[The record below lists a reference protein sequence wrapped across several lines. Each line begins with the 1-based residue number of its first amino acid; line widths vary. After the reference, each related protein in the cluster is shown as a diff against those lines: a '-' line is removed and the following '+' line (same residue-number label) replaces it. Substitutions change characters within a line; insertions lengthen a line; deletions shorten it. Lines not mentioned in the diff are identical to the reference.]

1 MQVGGEHLAVAL
13 AQRVT
18 EDVAGVGDEL
28 ARGPRVAVLVAVE
41 VVDEDLEQLRADR
54 PDRAKLINGGERDDA
69 GADELACLLG
79 QLEQLDARRDPGL
92 RPAERLRGPVF
103 GQALV
108 EHRLDRCGLLGR
120 AELEASDVLDRPVSL
135 FAGAVADHGRDLDEP
150 ELVGRGDAV
159 EAGHELVL
167 EAGVGGDVV
176 LCGADDDRDEHPLQ
190 RDRRRERVDVL
201 GVERA
206 HVLRDVDPRERQRE
220 SAGGGG
226 CGSGHQ
232 ASP

>member
-13 AQRVT
+13 AQRVP
-18 EDVAGVGDEL
+18 EHVAGVGDEL

-54 PDRAKLINGGERDDA
+54 PDRAKLIDGGERDDS

-79 QLEQLDARRDPGL
+79 QLEQLHARRDPGL
-92 RPAERLRGPVF
+92 RPAERLRGPVL

-120 AELEASDVLDRPVSL
+120 AELEASDVLDRPVRL
-135 FAGAVADHGRDLDEP
+135 FAGAVADHGRDLGEP
-150 ELVGRGDAV
+150 ELAGRGDAV
-159 EAGHELVL
+159 EAGDELVL
-167 EAGVGGDVV
+167 EAGGGDVG
-176 LCGADDDRDEHPLQ
+176 LGGADDDRDEHPLQ

-206 HVLRDVDPRERQRE
+206 HVLRDVDPRERQGE

>member
-18 EDVAGVGDEL
+18 EDVARVGDEL

-108 EHRLDRCGLLGR
+108 EHRLDRRGLLTGAAR
-120 AELEASDVLDRPVSL
+120 YSNGAL
-135 FAGAVADHGRDLDEP
+135 FAPGREPALGLGGWWVAS
-150 ELVGRGDAV
+150 GRGA
-159 EAGHELVL
+159 A
-167 EAGVGGDVV
+167 
-176 LCGADDDRDEHPLQ
+176 
-190 RDRRRERVDVL
+190 
-201 GVERA
+201 GVERSG
-206 HVLRDVDPRERQRE
+206 VLGMAFEI
-220 SAGGGG
+220 GGG
-226 CGSGHQ
+226 
-232 ASP
+232 SPDPGP